1 MFWRFFVW
9 GNPASTI
16 GKRAPSIRAVCTS
29 IQIQTLSIR
38 PLFKTSRPY
47 LSCLSSLGERGPHL
61 GRSDLAGQLYSTRA
75 TFQIIKVPRDLPTAI
90 KAWIMEVGS
99 LLRQDEEKF
108 FFLFLWIPRQGFRCD
123 DDQAQSCI
131 VCNPL
136 IRSEGNVFGA
146 SVGLRKWFCK
156 KIPRWVVSLKET
168 DKFNFSI
175 FPPDRWSWRGV
186 DKKVNI
192 PSADVPSICI
202 ITLEKIPFVYWNGH
216 STSQTVHH
224 RPVYCASYIFRTVLK
239 LQKNH
244 TTFFGSWLGTICF
257 QCFVS
262 ELFLLCFILCEAIS
276 LCVLCLRAHIRRPIL
291 AGRP

>member
-1 MFWRFFVW
+1 MGHFQIWEPVPCARMFWRFFVW

-108 FFLFLWIPRQGFRCD
+108 FFLFLWMSCFRYD

-131 VCNPL
+131 VCNLL
-136 IRSEGNVFGA
+136 IRGECFWSKCR
-146 SVGLRKWFCK
+146 S
-156 KIPRWVVSLKET
+156 KEM
-168 DKFNFSI
+168 
-175 FPPDRWSWRGV
+175 
-186 DKKVNI
+186 
-192 PSADVPSICI
+192 
-202 ITLEKIPFVYWNGH
+202 
-216 STSQTVHH
+216 
-224 RPVYCASYIFRTVLK
+224 
-239 LQKNH
+239 
-244 TTFFGSWLGTICF
+244 
-257 QCFVS
+257 
-262 ELFLLCFILCEAIS
+262 IL
-276 LCVLCLRAHIRRPIL
+276 
-291 AGRP
+291 